1 MQCLNLFPALCVGP
15 FKGNVKTLKDSKTN
29 SSDNSVEYWYCLNPL
44 QDPDVPGLVVKPDL
58 KCNHS
63 PKRIKMTL
71 SKSLY

>member
-15 FKGNVKTLKDSKTN
+15 FKGNVKTLKDSITK

-58 KCNHS
+58 KTVEPQPEN
-63 PKRIKMTL
+63 K
-71 SKSLY
+71 